1 MKKVK
6 PVNFGRIY
14 LMISIPVGIILSIL
28 FLVYMSNDRSYLL
41 KNYPTIEKV
50 TEISG
55 RVSKVKLE
63 RGIFCIDFADG
74 SRAKDM
80 EKIYNEK
87 KQSIAFFLKEYDSI
101 YKKANTDTIIVNRYG
116 ISYYFMLRY

>member
-1 MKKVK
+1 MGTKESK
-6 PVNFGRIY
+6 NIFNAY
-14 LMISIPVGIILSIL
+14 TSLLIPLSI
-28 FLVYMSNDRSYLL
+28 FIIVGGWIFMIKHQDYLIQ
-41 KNYPTIEKV
+41 NYPTIEKF
-50 TEISG
+50 TEIRG
-55 RVSKVKLE
+55 RVSKVNLN

-74 SRAKDM
+74 RRSKDM

-101 YKKANTDTIIVNRYG
+101 YKKANNDTIIVKRYG

>member
-1 MKKVK
+1 MKNYKTT
-6 PVNFGRIY
+6 NFGRVY

-55 RVSKVKLE
+55 RVTKVKLE

-74 SRAKDM
+74 KRAKTMDD
-80 EKIYNEK
+80 ITDNK
-87 KQSIAFFLKEYDSI
+87 KHDIASFLKEYDSI
-101 YKKANTDTIIVNRYG
+101 IKKANSDTIIVKRYG

>member
-1 MKKVK
+1 MKNIKTT
-6 PVNFGRIY
+6 NFGRTY

-74 SRAKDM
+74 RRAKDM

-101 YKKANTDTIIVNRYG
+101 YKKANNDTINVKRYG
-116 ISYYFMLRY
+116 ISYYFILRY